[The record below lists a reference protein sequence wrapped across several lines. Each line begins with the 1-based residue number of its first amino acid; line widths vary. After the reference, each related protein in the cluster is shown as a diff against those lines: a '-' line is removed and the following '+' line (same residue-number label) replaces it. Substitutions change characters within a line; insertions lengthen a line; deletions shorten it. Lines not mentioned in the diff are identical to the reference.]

1 MEHSSSEGWKTSLVG
16 GLIYSGPGAP
26 SDGSAPSFSVSL
38 NPDAAT
44 GSKQNGSRVEHQMDA
59 ATISALAASGAALV
73 AATVAGVQFWMGR
86 RQSEAALTSAKAALM
101 NAESAG
107 RHTVAE
113 FRQKWIDKVIG
124 TLCEHHSIIMT
135 RPEGQPILLG
145 DNKNLRSSR
154 TKLEIL
160 LNPDEPNTVEFLKK
174 IDDIDA
180 AGTIQERDKSAAE
193 MLTVARR
200 LLKREW
206 VRIKDELQ

>member
-1 MEHSSSEGWKTSLVG
+1 
-16 GLIYSGPGAP
+16 
-26 SDGSAPSFSVSL
+26 
-38 NPDAAT
+38 
-44 GSKQNGSRVEHQMDA
+44 
-59 ATISALAASGAALV
+59 
-73 AATVAGVQFWMGR
+73 
-86 RQSEAALTSAKAALM
+86 
-101 NAESAG
+101 
-107 RHTVAE
+107 
-113 FRQKWIDKVIG
+113 
-124 TLCEHHSIIMT
+124 MT